1 LLLTELSARTVPS
14 VPTQELVSRGVTDP
28 ARVSVGGHSYGAFMA
43 ANLVAHCPQL
53 FAAAIARS
61 GEWARPEIH
70 SQAFC
75 ADVLGVFGW
84 FAAKEGVAALV
95 TVRCHHSGFL

>member
-1 LLLTELSARTVPS
+1 M
-14 VPTQELVSRGVTDP
+14 QELVSRGVTDP

-61 GEWARPEIH
+61 GTCLGLVVPLPPH
-70 SQAFC
+70 KKHQSAFLFC
-75 ADVLGVFGW
+75 HVLLHL
-84 FAAKEGVAALV
+84 APLMIKQ
-95 TVRCHHSGFL
+95 

>member
-1 LLLTELSARTVPS
+1 MRGMATSVFLCLSQYCLAAVSVVVVSCLTG
-14 VPTQELVSRGVTDP
+14 QELVSKGVTDP

-61 GEWARPEIH
+61 GE
-70 SQAFC
+70 C
-75 ADVLGVFGW
+75 D
-84 FAAKEGVAALV
+84 AASCCKASSTGSCSCCMNA
-95 TVRCHHSGFL
+95 VRL

>member
-1 LLLTELSARTVPS
+1 M
-14 VPTQELVSRGVTDP
+14 SRGVTDP

-61 GEWARPEIH
+61 GE
-70 SQAFC
+70 S
-75 ADVLGVFGW
+75 VFRDAG
-84 FAAKEGVAALV
+84 AHM
-95 TVRCHHSGFL
+95 C

>member
-1 LLLTELSARTVPS
+1 MWSLRCAAMSQCAS
-14 VPTQELVSRGVTDP
+14 QELVSRGVTDP

-61 GEWARPEIH
+61 GEFIV
-70 SQAFC
+70 C
-75 ADVLGVFGW
+75 
-84 FAAKEGVAALV
+84 
-95 TVRCHHSGFL
+95 